1 MTEGFSR
8 ESIKEKQRIA
18 QEEYEKNLDELR
30 KTIKLVAETE
40 SGLKF
45 LEYLFLLTG
54 GQSFSLRRDKEGT
67 INPNETLVVAAVK
80 GIWETISLNM
90 EIETL
95 VKIERRQWE
104 K

>member
-1 MTEGFSR
+1 MTGDFSR
-8 ESIKEKQRIA
+8 ESIKEKQARA
-18 QEEYEKNLDELR
+18 QEEYEKNLAELR
-30 KTIKLVAETE
+30 KTIKMVADTE

-54 GQSFSLRRDKEGT
+54 GLSYGLRRDKEGT

-90 EIETL
+90 EVETL